1 VRATWPSVEPM
12 TDGFYVNEL
21 ANDDPE
27 RRVRANYG
35 ANYDKLVRLKN
46 QYDPTN
52 LFRLNANVKP
62 TA

>member
-1 VRATWPSVEPM
+1 M
-12 TDGFYVNEL
+12 TDGFYVNEMSQE
-21 ANDDPE
+21 DPQ

-35 ANYDKLVRLKN
+35 ANYDRLARLKG

-52 LFRLNANVKP
+52 LFRLNANVQP